1 MKKLNM
7 SKKDLR
13 KFGLTTGIVIALLFG
28 FFFPWVLDKAYPA
41 SPWIISAVLILWA
54 LIAPSTLGPIYKV
67 WMKIGHALGWVN
79 SRIILGIMFYLI
91 ITPVGVFMRLIG
103 KNPLKLKID
112 KSATTYRV
120 KSEASGKSRIEK
132 PF

>member
-1 MKKLNM
+1 M

-28 FFFPWVLDKAYPA
+28 LFFPWVLNKAYPV
-41 SPWIISAVLILWA
+41 SPWIISTVLILWA
-54 LIAPSTLGPIYKV
+54 LVAPSTLGPIYKV

-120 KSEASGKSRIEK
+120 KSEDLEKSRIEK

>member
-1 MKKLNM
+1 M
-7 SKKDLR
+7 SKKELR

-28 FFFPWVLDKAYPA
+28 LFFPWVFDKAWPR

-54 LIAPSTLGPIYKV
+54 LIAPSTLGPLYKV

-120 KSEASGKSRIEK
+120 KSESLEKSRIEK